1 MVAEGW
7 VEDELSAQILVRARY
22 CVPHVGGCDV
32 YIPLSTGAVEF
43 GRSQSPSPPCCNV
56 TTRVTNRADTTLT
69 SVSEQCG
76 TRPKKG
82 RSVQMAA
89 SGGETGANSD
99 VETDHG
105 ESVDIL
111 RSGVE
116 RAIRVSGSF
125 LQHLMRLGSPSL
137 PPHLPLRPLRVS
149 QGDREQQPHVWKRCA
164 QFCVMIF

>member
-1 MVAEGW
+1 MQIQLVYLW
-7 VEDELSAQILVRARY
+7 LLLSTSIS
-22 CVPHVGGCDV
+22 PHVCA
-32 YIPLSTGAVEF
+32 PAPMLSFPSPVMLIAF

-137 PPHLPLRPLRVS
+137 LPTSL
-149 QGDREQQPHVWKRCA
+149 
-164 QFCVMIF
+164 